1 MNARMIDDPDIDQ
14 DGMDPEE
21 ERDSE
26 AATVN
31 TPFDPANVDIVD
43 KKITIS
49 TLLTRLQHGE
59 LNLSPDFQ
67 RRANLWDEKRKSRL
81 IESVLLRIPLPS
93 FYFSEDNN
101 GNFEVVD
108 GLQRLCAI
116 FHFVDH
122 AKLNDA
128 TQAQLAPLRL
138 SNLQY
143 LTEMN
148 GKSFAELGRPFQR
161 RINELE
167 INVNVIRATTPKEVM
182 FNVFARL
189 NQGGLPLSAQEIRN
203 AIYPGEWRQYIRKL
217 AEGSAFLTAT
227 NEKVPTDRQQDM
239 EMVLRFV
246 ALWSLGAPFQRP
258 ANQVLD
264 KFLNETVETR
274 LKPWS
279 ANEWKAAGNA
289 LKKGL
294 QAATAIFE
302 GHAFRKSFAGSKG
315 KSPINKGL
323 FEAQVLTLAN
333 LSKQEINKLIADKK
347 KVSTK
352 FGALISNS
360 DSKFSTG
367 LRSGTGHAESSNARI
382 AGLQMIF
389 KKVLDV

>member
-43 KKITIS
+43 KKIAIN
-49 TLLTRLQHGE
+49 TLLARLQHGE

-203 AIYPGEWRQYIRKL
+203 AIYPGEWRQHIRKF

-227 NEKVPTDRQQDM
+227 NSKVPTDRQQDM

-246 ALWSLGAPFQRP
+246 ALWSLGEPFKRP

-274 LKPWS
+274 LKSWIVDDWNTARS
-279 ANEWKAAGNA
+279 AFI
-289 LKKGL
+289 KGL
-294 QAATAIFE
+294 EAATAIFE

-333 LSKQEINKLIADKK
+333 LSLPKINKLIDCKEQ
-347 KVSTK
+347 VSTK
-352 FGALISNS
+352 FGALINS
-360 DSKFSTG
+360 DSKFSIG

-389 KKVLDV
+389 KEVLDA